1 MRGDLNPGAQLP
13 TVRRLARELKVNFN
27 TVARAYR
34 LLDEAGI
41 ISTQQG
47 RGTYIM
53 PIKQN
58 QALEKMQA
66 LDLETKQY
74 LQKARSLGL
83 NRDEVLV
90 VFHRHFRDWNNYEQE
105 KPNGKS
111 DSITDVSRETYEK
124 E

>member
-83 NRDEVLV
+83 NPDEVLV

>member
-1 MRGDLNPGAQLP
+1 MRGDLNPGTQLP
-13 TVRRLARELKVNFN
+13 TVRHLARELKVNFN

-53 PIKQN
+53 PIQNN

-66 LDLETKQY
+66 LDLETNRY
-74 LQKARSLGL
+74 LQKAKSLGL
-83 NRDEVLV
+83 NPDEVLV
-90 VFHRHFRDWNNYEQE
+90 VFHRHFRDWNNYYQE
-105 KPNGKS
+105 ISS
-111 DSITDVSRETYEK
+111 DKLNSITDVSRETYQK